1 MSGTAGV
8 PTRRPGSTEPEPAA
22 GLVAVAWRLAWAWR
36 RQLAA
41 LAAAAAVVAATIAGA
56 LGVGDSLSRGLERL
70 ALSRLG
76 GIAAAVVG
84 DEPFSAALADAF
96 DPAPVPA
103 LVVAVTVEA
112 TGDDR
117 RAVPATLLAADGLDR
132 LGFAAAPAPVPPGS
146 VVLNAPLAR
155 SLGVGAGGV
164 VVLRTVVPA
173 DVPADLPLGRRD
185 ATSAGRRL
193 RVAEVLPEEGLG
205 QFALRPT
212 QATAGLAIVGL
223 GAAQD
228 LVGRPGSVNLLL
240 APAPRD
246 ADGERALV
254 ARLRTAVR
262 PALADLGLEV
272 TTGTGAAV
280 PRLTSRRLVI
290 PGEADRAAQRVL
302 GPHGGRP
309 SLAFLAVS
317 LTAPADAAGP
327 AASVPYSTVLGIDS
341 ADLPVGGL
349 VDESGSPIAVPDDD
363 GIVLTRWAADDLAA
377 QGHPLAVGAPIL
389 LRCFLPETLHG
400 VVEETTVTLRLAGIA
415 AMAGPA
421 VARDLVPEVR
431 GVTDE
436 ASIADW
442 DPPFP
447 FDRSRIRATPP
458 DDIDDRF
465 WKLHGAAPKGFVSLA
480 TARRLAASR
489 FGRTTAWHLPATA
502 AAALPALEAELAAAI
517 DPTALGFRVEPLRA
531 DALAAARGSTPF
543 GGLFLALSMFVV
555 GAGLILEWLLFSLL
569 VASHR
574 RDIGLLAAL
583 GWPPRRVTALVA
595 LGALPAALVGS
606 AVGTLVGPV
615 WTRILLAWLGRAWE
629 GSVAVGSTPLF
640 AAAAGVGPATLLAAL
655 AASTLLSAG
664 ALVLAA
670 RAAARR
676 DPLGLLRGGDQP
688 PSAGGAA
695 AWLLPAALAAIGAG
709 IGLAW
714 WARSADASRAVGL
727 FFAAGILCLV
737 GMLAL
742 VRAWLGRL
750 AAGRGRGL
758 SSLGQLAG
766 RGLAHGPGRAFAV
779 AAMVAVAEFLVV
791 AVSAFRLGDPAVADR
806 SGPTGGWAALA
817 TFGNPTAVDP
827 SAPAT
832 RDTLGLDAAEA
843 DALAGCEVALLRSSA
858 GDDASCTNLYAS
870 VRPVVHGVGP
880 GFIARGGF
888 RFSAVAE
895 PVANPWTLLERSVP
909 GEPLPAI
916 LDAATAQW
924 ALKLGGV
931 GATFSL
937 PDATGNPVMLRIVG
951 LLDPGILQGAVIVS
965 ERTFSALFPRASGY
979 AMALAAPRPG
989 VDGRAF
995 EDALATAW
1003 ADAAVTIEPAATR
1016 LRRLQAVQNTFLA
1029 GFQSLGFLGLLLG
1042 TLGVAAVQVQ
1052 GVIERSAAFGLL
1064 GALGFGRGRIGTLVV
1079 TETLIMVGLGL
1090 VAGGLAGVV
1099 ALPRE
1104 VAGGASRTP
1113 LGWILLTSLATLLV
1127 AAVAG
1132 WAAARRAG
1140 GVTPRTALADG

>member
-1 MSGTAGV
+1 MSGAARGA
-8 PTRRPGSTEPEPAA
+8 TRSPGGAEPGNAV
-22 GLVAVAWRLAWAWR
+22 GLLAVAWRLAWAWR

-41 LAAAAAVVAATIAGA
+41 LIAAAAVVAATVAGA

-84 DEPFSAALADAF
+84 DEPFSATLANAF

-103 LVVAVTVEA
+103 LVLAVTAEA
-112 TGDDR
+112 TGGDR

-164 VVLRTVVPA
+164 VVIRTVVPA

-185 ATSAGRRL
+185 ATAAGRRL

-205 QFALRPT
+205 QFSLRPT

-228 LVGRPGSVNLLL
+228 LVGRPGSANLLL

-254 ARLRTAVR
+254 ARLRTSVR

-290 PGEADRAAQRVL
+290 PDEADRAAQRVL
-302 GPHGGRP
+302 TPHGGRP

-341 ADLPVGGL
+341 ADLPVGSL
-349 VDESGSPIAVPDDD
+349 VDESGRPVAVPDDD
-363 GIVLTRWAADDLAA
+363 GIVLSRWAADDLAA

-421 VARDLVPEVR
+421 VSRDLVPEVR

-465 WKLHGAAPKGFVSLA
+465 WKLHGAAPKAFVSLA

-502 AAALPALEAELAAAI
+502 AADLPALEAELAAAI
-517 DPTALGFRVEPLRA
+517 EPTALGFRVEPLRA

-595 LGALPAALVGS
+595 LVALPAALVGS

-629 GSVAVGSTPLF
+629 GNVAVGSTPLF
-640 AAAAGVGPATLLAAL
+640 TAAAGVGPATLLTAL

-688 PSAGGAA
+688 PSAGGVA
-695 AWLLPAALAAIGAG
+695 AWLVPAALAAIGAG
-709 IGLAW
+709 IGLVW
-714 WARSADASRAVGL
+714 WARSADAPRAVGL

-750 AAGRGRGL
+750 AAGRGGGL

-806 SGPTGGWAALA
+806 TGPTGGWAALA

-827 SAPAT
+827 SAPAI

-843 DALAGCEVALLRSSA
+843 DALAGCEVALLRSSV

-895 PVANPWTLLERSVP
+895 PVANPWTLLERTVP

-937 PDATGNPVMLRIVG
+937 PDATGNPVPLRIVG

-965 ERTFSALFPRASGY
+965 ERAFSSLFPRASGY

-995 EDALATAW
+995 ENALATAW

-1079 TETLIMVGLGL
+1079 TETVIMVGLGL

-1099 ALPRE
+1099 ALPRD

-1113 LGWILLTSLATLLV
+1113 VGWIILTSLVTLLV

-1140 GVTPRTALADG
+1140 GVAPRTALADG

>member
-8 PTRRPGSTEPEPAA
+8 PTRRPGSTGQEPAA

-70 ALSRLG
+70 ALARLG

-84 DEPFSAALADAF
+84 DEPFSAALAVAF

-103 LVVAVTVEA
+103 LAVAVTVEA

-146 VVLNAPLAR
+146 VVLNAPLSRA
-155 SLGVGAGGV
+155 LGVGAGGV
-164 VVLRTVVPA
+164 VVLRTVIPA

-193 RVAEVLPEEGLG
+193 RVAEVLPQEGLG

-228 LVGRPGSVNLLL
+228 LVGRPGSANLLL

-272 TTGTGAAV
+272 TTSTGAAV

-290 PGEADRAAQRVL
+290 PDEADRAAQRVL
-302 GPHGGRP
+302 APHGGRP

-341 ADLPVGGL
+341 ANLPVGGL

-363 GIVLTRWAADDLAA
+363 GIVLSRWAAADLAA

-400 VVEETTVTLRLAGIA
+400 VVKETTVTLRLAGIA
-415 AMAGPA
+415 AMTGPA

-489 FGRTTAWHLPATA
+489 FGRTTAWHLPAA
-502 AAALPALEAELAAAI
+502 AAADLPALEAELAAAI

-583 GWPPRRVTALVA
+583 GWPPLRVTALVA
-595 LGALPAALVGS
+595 LVALPAALVGS

-714 WARSADASRAVGL
+714 WARSADAARAVGL

-737 GMLAL
+737 GVLAL

-758 SSLGQLAG
+758 SSLGGLAG
-766 RGLAHGPGRAFAV
+766 RGLTHGPGRAFAV

-806 SGPTGGWAALA
+806 SGPAGGWAALA

-827 SAPAT
+827 SAPAI

-895 PVANPWTLLERSVP
+895 PVANPWTLLERSAP

-937 PDATGNPVMLRIVG
+937 PDATGNPVTLRIVG

-965 ERTFSALFPRASGY
+965 ERAFSALFPRASGY

-1127 AAVAG
+1127 AAFAG

-1140 GVTPRTALADG
+1140 GVAPRTALADG